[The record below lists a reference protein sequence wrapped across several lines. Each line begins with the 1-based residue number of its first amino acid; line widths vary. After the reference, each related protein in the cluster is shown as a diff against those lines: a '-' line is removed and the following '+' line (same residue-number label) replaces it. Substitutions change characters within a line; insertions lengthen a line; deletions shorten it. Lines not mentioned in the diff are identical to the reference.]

1 MTRTGQKSIYKPRV
15 LLLDDDSIIL
25 KATEKSLKGLGVD
38 IDKLNS
44 GKAGLELLKENPN
57 SYALAFIDYRF
68 TNEDGKVQQVF

>member
-44 GKAGLELLKENPN
+44 GKPDLN
-57 SYALAFIDYRF
+57 Y
-68 TNEDGKVQQVF
+68 